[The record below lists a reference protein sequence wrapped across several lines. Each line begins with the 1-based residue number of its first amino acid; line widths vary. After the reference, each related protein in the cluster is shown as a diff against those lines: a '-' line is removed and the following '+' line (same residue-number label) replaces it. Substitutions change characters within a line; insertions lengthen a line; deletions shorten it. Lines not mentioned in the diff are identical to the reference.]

1 MVCMLF
7 LVMGASGSGKS
18 TCLAGIRN
26 VRPDVD
32 WRDFDDL
39 PSIPT
44 NTAERQT
51 ATEGWL
57 QLAIANEQRNV
68 STGIVGTVVLGEVL
82 ACPSALHIEKI
93 CPLLLDCHDVT
104 RIDRI
109 RGRDATPVWAS
120 QDMLSWAAWQRMH
133 AVDPQ
138 WRQDVIQAD
147 GAEGMQWDRW
157 RNWQRGD
164 PRWQVETLDST
175 LLTIEQTVNWL
186 VDWVA
191 LHQPLI
197 PAGAGAPS

>member
-1 MVCMLF
+1 M
-7 LVMGASGSGKS
+7 
-18 TCLAGIRN
+18 
-26 VRPDVD
+26 
-32 WRDFDDL
+32 
-39 PSIPT
+39 
-44 NTAERQT
+44 
-51 ATEGWL
+51 EGWL
-57 QLAIANEQRNV
+57 QLAVANEQRNV

-109 RGRDATPVWAS
+109 RGRDATAVWAS